1 MNFVN
6 INDGAAARAA
16 AKNTALTYLTATVI
30 QKSKYLEEIQ
40 RYDFSTYLNR
50 LAEFYCYPI
59 DTFMELYNQMF
70 IFQAVAYFPKT
81 YEIIKNTDAAL
92 FHCLDII
99 KNNYSWFSK
108 SFTGAIQEDID
119 RLIGVPESFDG
130 YMRLWNKLTP
140 QQQNQINSFYKVY
153 IKG

>member
-1 MNFVN
+1 MSFVN
-6 INDGAAARAA
+6 KNDGAAARAA

-59 DTFMELYNQMF
+59 DTFRELYNQMY

-81 YEIIKNTDAAL
+81 YEIIKNTDAVL

-99 KNNYSWFSK
+99 KNNYSQFSK
-108 SFTGAIQEDID
+108 SFTGKTQEEID
-119 RLIGVPESFDG
+119 RLIDVPESFDG
-130 YMRLWNKLTP
+130 YMRLWKKLTP
-140 QQQNQINSFYKVY
+140 QQQQQINSFYKIY